1 MKKKMGLTT
10 KIMIGLLLGVVFGL
24 ILNKMPSSYIKDTV
38 LLGGILKVLGS
49 GFISTI
55 KMLVV
60 PLVFIS
66 LVCGSSSMGDVKKLG
81 RVGGKTMIFYLVTTA
96 LAVSIALA
104 LAKIFN
110 PGLGLDMSNL
120 IKVEP
125 TIGERKSL
133 VDVIL
138 AMIPSN
144 PVQSLAN
151 GDMLQIIIFS
161 LIMGVAISLIGKKA
175 EPVKRL
181 FDSANEICMKM
192 VEMVML
198 VAPYGVLALVTNT
211 FANAGIEAI
220 FALGKYTF
228 VVLLGFI
235 IQGTVV
241 YTGLLKIFTKLK
253 IGPFYRGFSRVAA
266 VTMSTS
272 SSSAALPVTMDTMEK
287 LGVNKNIGSFTL
299 PLGATINMDGTAIM
313 QGVAAIF
320 IGQIY
325 NIDLGMQDMMTII
338 LTATLASVGSAGV
351 PGAALITLSMVLG
364 SVGLPIEGIA
374 LIMGIDRII
383 DMFRTTINVM
393 GDCACTM
400 IVAKA
405 ENEFDEDMYYSE
417 ETSNAQLAK

>member
-49 GFISTI
+49 GFISAI

-253 IGPFYRGFSRVAA
+253 IGHFYRGFSRVAA